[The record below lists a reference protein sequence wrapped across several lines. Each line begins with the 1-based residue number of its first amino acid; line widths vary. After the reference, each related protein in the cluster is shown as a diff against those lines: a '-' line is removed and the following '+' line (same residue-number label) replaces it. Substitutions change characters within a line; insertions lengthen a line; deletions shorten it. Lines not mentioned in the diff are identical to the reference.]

1 MAERLT
7 EKVFDNNGKQ
17 QDIYEWSSASSLECN
32 KKLGMLEDIMEKYGI
47 ESLEELDNALEF
59 AKVIEKTLS
68 EYGIKDNEELEELL
82 DDNKYAQNVV
92 VKQLVEPQNAKT
104 DRDTWKRACE
114 LASETLKQVMGKPL
128 WIGGNI
134 PTPEVKDSDYFYQQA
149 KKGGRK

>member
-1 MAERLT
+1 M
-7 EKVFDNNGKQ
+7 
-17 QDIYEWSSASSLECN
+17 N
-32 KKLGMLEDIMEKYGI
+32 KKEIHYNYCSGCIKFLTGVCCGILYHISDIAPQP
-47 ESLEELDNALEF
+47 LCLP
-59 AKVIEKTLS
+59 
-68 EYGIKDNEELEELL
+68 
-82 DDNKYAQNVV
+82 
-92 VKQLVEPQNAKT
+92 VKEQLAKT